1 VTAVRVAVYQ
11 PQYLP
16 RLHYVNRALDAD
28 AFVLLDSAQFTRKL
42 KHHAPADGAATD
54 GATVHPSYQAHTP
67 IRLASGRHLL
77 TVPVRH
83 RGSRTSIAGA
93 QVASSDQ
100 WVATHLRSLHSGYA
114 KAPEYPAR
122 APELEELLEGQH
134 DGLAE
139 LNLRTLLWALTTL
152 LELHVPVGE
161 LTLEAVNAGLAAQD
175 HVRLRRVVV
184 ASRMAAE
191 RPAGHQQ
198 GNAWIVALCSEL
210 GATEYL
216 CGGTAAG
223 NYMDKEFFV
232 SRGIEPVLQSW
243 HCGAYPQQFSDR
255 HAFLPNL
262 SIVDLLLNVDAA
274 AARAVVRPA

>member
-1 VTAVRVAVYQ
+1 MRVAVYQ

-28 AFVLLDSAQFTRKL
+28 VFVVLDSAQFTRKL
-42 KHHAPADGAATD
+42 KHHAPADGGGTD
-54 GATVHPSYQAHTP
+54 SATVHPSYQAHTP

-77 TVPVRH
+77 TVPIRH
-83 RGSRTSIAGA
+83 GGSRTSIARA
-93 QVASSDQ
+93 EVADPEQ

-114 KAPEYPAR
+114 NAPQYPAR
-122 APELEELLEGQH
+122 APELADLLEGPH
-134 DGLAE
+134 DGLAD
-139 LNLRTLLWALTTL
+139 LNLRSLLWALTTL

-161 LTLEAVNAGLAAQD
+161 LTLASVNAGLATQN

-191 RPAGHQQ
+191 RPTGRQQ
-198 GNAWIVALCSEL
+198 GNAWIAALCAEL

-232 SRGIEPVLQSW
+232 SRGVEPVLQSW

-255 HAFLPNL
+255 HAFLSNL

-274 AARAVVRPA
+274 TARAVVRPA